1 MKIKHCK
8 KYGFSMFLKL
18 LFYDLQQILR
28 FVIENNVIFARM
40 GKLTFLHFIISVL
53 LLLAVPVGALSNEQL
68 SGAALWLKQK
78 GDACYNAGRYPEA
91 LDYYTQGLDRAK
103 SDGEDSI
110 YYACTGNIGNIY
122 AVMEDY
128 RHALHYYL
136 KGYQASA
143 DRGDKEMQWSFA
155 TNIVAVYCRMGKV
168 DDARVFFKQQM
179 NIGSADVTRNKY
191 HSLSNQAQIAIAD
204 GDYKMA
210 EYYIKEAIDYAT
222 AKGLSAEYKV
232 SPYMNLAEMKFDHG
246 DMRAAFDIY
255 RQCADSLKSR
265 RDLPMLVGIYKK
277 MYEASM
283 AMGDTAEADMYR
295 HKYLSLSDSVFNTSQ
310 FNIAAGKLF
319 EYENAETQKRV
330 DSLVHRNRAQLIVIA
345 VFVVL
350 VAALAL
356 LYVTLR
362 RKNRMLLD
370 ARQTL
375 MRKNEELTAGDR
387 RQKKLLEQY
396 VAALNNLENHTV
408 DNSGAVP
415 EQLAEPIADDSLKKQ
430 QGISLGE
437 EQRNRLL
444 NSITSILENVEVIA
458 RSDFNLNMLADMVGT
473 NTKYVSWVINDTYG
487 KNFKTLLNEYRIREA
502 CRRMADREHYANV
515 TIQTI
520 YEELG
525 YSSAA
530 GFINAFRNVN
540 GMTPSAY
547 LKLVSRH

>member
-1 MKIKHCK
+1 
-8 KYGFSMFLKL
+8 MFLEL

-28 FVIENNVIFARM
+28 FVIENNVIFADM

-53 LLLAVPVGALSNEQL
+53 LLLAVPVGVLSNEQL
-68 SGAALWLKQK
+68 NGAALWYKQK

-103 SDGEDSI
+103 SEGEDSI

-155 TNIVAVYCRMGKV
+155 TNIVVVYCHMGKV

-204 GDYKMA
+204 GDYKMG

-222 AKGLSAEYKV
+222 AKGLPVQYKV
-232 SPYMNLAEMKFDHG
+232 SPYMSLADMKLDHG
-246 DMRAAFDIY
+246 DIRAAFDIY
-255 RQCADSLKSR
+255 RQCADSLMGR

-277 MYEASM
+277 MYQASM
-283 AMGDTAEADMYR
+283 AMGDTAGADMYR

-319 EYENAETQKRV
+319 EYENSETQKRV
-330 DSLVHRNRAQLIVIA
+330 DNLVYRNRAQLIVIA
-345 VFVVL
+345 VFFVL

-396 VAALNNLENHTV
+396 VAALNDLRSKPGKQAE
-408 DNSGAVP
+408 DLPVP
-415 EQLAEPIADDSLKKQ
+415 DVTQQADDNLKKQ

-444 NSITSILENVEVIA
+444 NSITSVLENVEVIA

-547 LKLVSRH
+547 LKLVSGR

>member
-1 MKIKHCK
+1 
-8 KYGFSMFLKL
+8 MFLEL
-18 LFYDLQQILR
+18 LFYDLLQILR
-28 FVIENNVIFARM
+28 FVIENNVIFADM

-68 SGAALWLKQK
+68 NGAALWYKQK

-103 SDGEDSI
+103 SEGEDSI

-155 TNIVAVYCRMGKV
+155 TNIVVVYCHMGKV

-204 GDYKMA
+204 GDYKMG

-222 AKGLSAEYKV
+222 AKGLPVQYKV
-232 SPYMNLAEMKFDHG
+232 SPYMSLADMKLGHG
-246 DMRAAFDIY
+246 DIRTAFDIY
-255 RQCADSLKSR
+255 RQCADSLMGR

-277 MYEASM
+277 MYQASM
-283 AMGDTAEADMYR
+283 AMGDTAGADMYR

-319 EYENAETQKRV
+319 EYENSETQKRV
-330 DSLVHRNRAQLIVIA
+330 DNLVYRNRAQLIVIA
-345 VFVVL
+345 VFFVL

-396 VAALNNLENHTV
+396 VAALNDLR
-408 DNSGAVP
+408 SKPGK
-415 EQLAEPIADDSLKKQ
+415 QAEDLPAPDVTQQADDNLKKQ

-444 NSITSILENVEVIA
+444 NSITSVLENVKVIA

-547 LKLVSRH
+547 LKLVSGR

>member
-1 MKIKHCK
+1 
-8 KYGFSMFLKL
+8 MFLEL
-18 LFYDLQQILR
+18 LFYDLLQILR
-28 FVIENNVIFARM
+28 FVIENNVIFADM

-68 SGAALWLKQK
+68 NGAALWYKQK

-103 SDGEDSI
+103 SEGEDSI

-155 TNIVAVYCRMGKV
+155 TNIVVVYCHMGKV

-204 GDYKMA
+204 GDYKMG

-222 AKGLSAEYKV
+222 AKGLPVQYKV
-232 SPYMNLAEMKFDHG
+232 SPYMSLADMKLDHG
-246 DMRAAFDIY
+246 DIRAAFDIY
-255 RQCADSLKSR
+255 RQCADSLMGR

-277 MYEASM
+277 MYQASM
-283 AMGDTAEADMYR
+283 AMGDTAGADMYR

-319 EYENAETQKRV
+319 EYENSETQKRV
-330 DSLVHRNRAQLIVIA
+330 DNLVYRNRAQLIVIA
-345 VFVVL
+345 VFFVL

-396 VAALNNLENHTV
+396 VAALNDLRSKPGKQAE
-408 DNSGAVP
+408 DLPVP
-415 EQLAEPIADDSLKKQ
+415 DVTQQADDNLKKQ

-444 NSITSILENVEVIA
+444 NSITSVLENVEVIA

-547 LKLVSRH
+547 LKLVSGR

>member
-1 MKIKHCK
+1 
-8 KYGFSMFLKL
+8 MFLEL
-18 LFYDLQQILR
+18 LFYDLLQILR
-28 FVIENNVIFARM
+28 FVIENNVIFADM

-68 SGAALWLKQK
+68 NGAALWYKQK

-103 SDGEDSI
+103 SEGEDSI

-155 TNIVAVYCRMGKV
+155 TNIVVVYCHMGKV

-204 GDYKMA
+204 GDYKMG

-222 AKGLSAEYKV
+222 AKGLPVQYKV
-232 SPYMNLAEMKFDHG
+232 SPYMSLADMKLDHG
-246 DMRAAFDIY
+246 DIRAAFDIY
-255 RQCADSLKSR
+255 RQCADSLMGR

-277 MYEASM
+277 MYQASM
-283 AMGDTAEADMYR
+283 AMGDTAGADMYR

-319 EYENAETQKRV
+319 EYENSETQKRV
-330 DSLVHRNRAQLIVIA
+330 DNLVYRNRAQLIVIA
-345 VFVVL
+345 VFFVL

-396 VAALNNLENHTV
+396 VAALNDLRSKPGKQAE
-408 DNSGAVP
+408 DLPVP
-415 EQLAEPIADDSLKKQ
+415 DVTQQADDNLKKQ

-444 NSITSILENVEVIA
+444 NSITSVLENVEVIA

-540 GMTPSAY
+540 GMTPSAF
-547 LKLVSRH
+547 LKLVSGR

>member
-1 MKIKHCK
+1 
-8 KYGFSMFLKL
+8 MFLEL
-18 LFYDLQQILR
+18 LFYDLLQILR
-28 FVIENNVIFARM
+28 FVIENNVIFADM

-68 SGAALWLKQK
+68 NGAALWYKQK

-103 SDGEDSI
+103 SEGEDSI

-155 TNIVAVYCRMGKV
+155 TNIVVVYCHMGKV

-204 GDYKMA
+204 GDYKMG
-210 EYYIKEAIDYAT
+210 EYYIMEAIYYAT
-222 AKGLSAEYKV
+222 AKGLPVQYKV
-232 SPYMNLAEMKFDHG
+232 SPYMSLADMKLDHG
-246 DMRAAFDIY
+246 DIRAAFDIY
-255 RQCADSLKSR
+255 RQCADSLMGR

-277 MYEASM
+277 MYQASM
-283 AMGDTAEADMYR
+283 AMGDTAGADMYR

-319 EYENAETQKRV
+319 EYENSETQKRV
-330 DSLVHRNRAQLIVIA
+330 DNLVYRNRAQLIVIA
-345 VFVVL
+345 VFFVL

-396 VAALNNLENHTV
+396 VAALNDLR
-408 DNSGAVP
+408 SKPGK
-415 EQLAEPIADDSLKKQ
+415 QAEDLPAPDVTQQADDNLKKQ

-444 NSITSILENVEVIA
+444 NSITSVLENVEVIA

-547 LKLVSRH
+547 LKLVSGR

>member
-1 MKIKHCK
+1 
-8 KYGFSMFLKL
+8 MFLEL
-18 LFYDLQQILR
+18 LFYDLLQILR
-28 FVIENNVIFARM
+28 FVIENNVIFADM

-68 SGAALWLKQK
+68 NGAALWYKQK

-103 SDGEDSI
+103 SEGEDSI

-155 TNIVAVYCRMGKV
+155 TNIVVVYCQMGKV

-222 AKGLSAEYKV
+222 AKGLPVQYKV
-232 SPYMNLAEMKFDHG
+232 SPYMSLADMKLDHG
-246 DMRAAFDIY
+246 DIRAAFDIY
-255 RQCADSLKSR
+255 RQCADSLMGR

-277 MYEASM
+277 MYQASM
-283 AMGDTAEADMYR
+283 AMGDTAGADMYR

-319 EYENAETQKRV
+319 EYENSETQKRV
-330 DSLVHRNRAQLIVIA
+330 DNLVYRNRAQLIVIA
-345 VFVVL
+345 VFFVL

-396 VAALNNLENHTV
+396 VAALNDLRSKPGKQAE
-408 DNSGAVP
+408 DLPVP
-415 EQLAEPIADDSLKKQ
+415 DVTQQADDNLKKQ

-444 NSITSILENVEVIA
+444 NSITSVLENVEVIA

-547 LKLVSRH
+547 LKLVSGR

>member
-1 MKIKHCK
+1 
-8 KYGFSMFLKL
+8 MFLEL
-18 LFYDLQQILR
+18 LFYDLLQILR
-28 FVIENNVIFARM
+28 FVIENNVIFADM

-68 SGAALWLKQK
+68 NGAALWYKQK

-103 SDGEDSI
+103 SEGEDSI

-155 TNIVAVYCRMGKV
+155 TNIVVVYCHMGKV

-204 GDYKMA
+204 GDYKMG

-222 AKGLSAEYKV
+222 AKGLPVQYKV
-232 SPYMNLAEMKFDHG
+232 SPYMSLADMKLGHG
-246 DMRAAFDIY
+246 DIRAAFDIY
-255 RQCADSLKSR
+255 RQCADSLMGP

-277 MYEASM
+277 MYQASM
-283 AMGDTAEADMYR
+283 AMGDTAGADMYR

-319 EYENAETQKRV
+319 EYENSETQKRV
-330 DSLVHRNRAQLIVIA
+330 DNLVYRNRAQLIVIA
-345 VFVVL
+345 VFFVL

-396 VAALNNLENHTV
+396 VAALNDLRSKPGKQAE
-408 DNSGAVP
+408 DLPVP
-415 EQLAEPIADDSLKKQ
+415 DVTQQADDNLKKQ

-444 NSITSILENVEVIA
+444 NSITSVLENVEVIA

-547 LKLVSRH
+547 LKLVSGR